1 MLKHFVFL
9 YDAKSFHLMRK
20 APDGHLA
27 TASII
32 SAEVAPLIFIHGR
45 SLG

>member
-1 MLKHFVFL
+1 ML
-9 YDAKSFHLMRK
+9 K

-32 SAEVAPLIFIHGR
+32 SAEVAPLNFIHGG
-45 SLG
+45 SQG